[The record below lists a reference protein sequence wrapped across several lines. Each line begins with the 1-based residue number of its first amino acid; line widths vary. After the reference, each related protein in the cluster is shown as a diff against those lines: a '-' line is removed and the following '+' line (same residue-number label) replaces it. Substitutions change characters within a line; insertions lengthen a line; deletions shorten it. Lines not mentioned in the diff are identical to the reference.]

1 MMKTSLLLFVFTFA
15 LTAADPEGF
24 VVWNAADL
32 KAVEKKLAAKVDG
45 RQFASQQLE
54 KFGNHYT
61 MLAYR
66 QGSGSAELHETE
78 ADLFVVESGSAK
90 LLVGGQ
96 IVNPKT
102 TAAHE
107 IRGTS
112 IRGGEERL
120 LAVGDIVHI
129 PAKVPHQL
137 LLTSKE
143 FTYFVLKVQEQ

>member
-1 MMKTSLLLFVFTFA
+1 MRANLFLPFLGAISMV
-15 LTAADPEGF
+15 AADPAGF
-24 VVWNAADL
+24 VIWSAADL
-32 KAVEKKLAAKVDG
+32 HGLESKLAKKIDG
-45 RQFASQQLE
+45 QHFASQPLE

-66 QGSGSAELHETE
+66 QGNGSAELHETE
-78 ADLFVVESGSAK
+78 ADVFVVQSGTAK
-90 LLVGGQ
+90 LLVGGK

-102 TAAHE
+102 TAPHE

-112 IRGGEERL
+112 IEGGEEKP
-120 LAVGDIVHI
+120 LAAGDIVHI

-143 FTYFVLKVQEQ
+143 FAYFVLKVQGQ